1 MIEYKIP
8 LWGIITFSLGQIVA
22 FAWFLI
28 RLHFTSKEHKDRIEK
43 IEKENET
50 LRAELK
56 EVRETLLIVRHN
68 TELLMLGLLKT
79 GAKNKDLA

>member
-8 LWGIITFSLGQIVA
+8 LWAIIMFSGAQLAA

-28 RLHFTSKEHKDRIEK
+28 QLHFANKENKERLDEV
-43 IEKENET
+43 EKENAET
-50 LRAELK
+50 KKELK
-56 EVRETLLIVRHN
+56 EVRETLLIVKHN

-79 GAKNKDLA
+79 GAKNQGY